1 MSKTVISDSLYNGK
15 CKLIVQNR
23 NFMLEK
29 DVLECMNELNN
40 KKCEGFDR
48 IPVCVL
54 AAAKPILLKNLT
66 ELFQKI
72 YVTCKL
78 PEQWK
83 VTKIV
88 PTFKKGNKVD
98 IENYRPIANLCSTS
112 KIFEKLI
119 LKQNNIHDMK
129 ELVLVPRVSRVSD
142 LNFYFE

>member
-54 AAAKPILLKNLT
+54 AAAKPILKKKKFGVKT
-66 ELFQKI
+66 ECKI
-72 YVTCKL
+72 
-78 PEQWK
+78 Q
-83 VTKIV
+83 
-88 PTFKKGNKVD
+88 
-98 IENYRPIANLCSTS
+98 
-112 KIFEKLI
+112 
-119 LKQNNIHDMK
+119 
-129 ELVLVPRVSRVSD
+129 
-142 LNFYFE
+142 

>member
-98 IENYRPIANLCSTS
+98 IL
-112 KIFEKLI
+112 
-119 LKQNNIHDMK
+119 
-129 ELVLVPRVSRVSD
+129 
-142 LNFYFE
+142 